1 MVKIKIKMLSL
12 LKDVIGRDYLD
23 MEVPFGTTLKDL
35 IDKLIY
41 NYNTLAKIMEKIELI
56 VLVNGEK
63 RSMDYK
69 LVDGDEV
76 ALMPPASGGL

>member
-1 MVKIKIKMLSL
+1 
-12 LKDVIGRDYLD
+12 
-23 MEVPFGTTLKDL
+23 
-35 IDKLIY
+35 
-41 NYNTLAKIMEKIELI
+41 MEKIELI